1 MNEHPSDPEVAE
13 SGKIDSRA
21 LVLQVTP
28 NGNTPVP
35 HPGPAA
41 VPIEQPTADRHS
53 SKTFKSRRSRRVRA
67 GRFSYEES
75 EETEY
80 ENMPTP
86 KASKRSILPA
96 LKALISAVA
105 VPLVEYLTGGTKK

>member
-1 MNEHPSDPEVAE
+1 MNEHTSDPDVAE

-21 LVLQVTP
+21 LVLQVPP
-28 NGNTPVP
+28 NGNTPVA
-35 HPGPAA
+35 HGGPVAL
-41 VPIEQPTADRHS
+41 PSEQPIADRHS
-53 SKTFKSRRSRRVRA
+53 SKTFKSRRSRKVRA

-86 KASKRSILPA
+86 KAPKRSILPA
-96 LKALISAVA
+96 LKALVSAV
-105 VPLVEYLTGGTKK
+105 VMPLVEYLTGGTKK